1 MRRREFITFL
11 GGAAVAW
18 PLAARAQQPA
28 MPVIG
33 FLNSGSSN
41 SLFFANLV
49 TAFRAGLKDA
59 GYVEGQNVAIDFRWA
74 EGQYNRLP
82 ALADELVR
90 QQVAV
95 IDAGGPP
102 AALAA
107 KAATA
112 TIPIVFTV
120 ADNPV
125 RYGLVASLS
134 RPGGN
139 ATGINLMIEELEAK
153 RLGLLHEVVPTAAII
168 AVLLNPKDPDFE
180 TQPRDLQAAAHAVGL
195 QIQILTADNEHD
207 IDGAFATLGQMQAGA
222 LMISTDPFLQGRGEQ
237 LVALAARRSIPMMFA
252 SREAPEIGGLMSYG
266 ISIPGGYREAG
277 IYVGRILKGEKP
289 ADLPV
294 VQSQKFDL
302 VINLKTAKT
311 LGLTVPSGVL
321 AIADEVIE

>member
-1 MRRREFITFL
+1 MRRRDFIVFA
-11 GGAAVAW
+11 GGAAAW
-18 PLAARAQQPA
+18 PLAAQAQPPA

-90 QQVAV
+90 RQVAV

-125 RYGLVASLS
+125 SYGLVASLS

-168 AVLLNPKDPDFE
+168 AVLLNPKSPDFE
-180 TQPRDLQAAAHAVGL
+180 TQSRDLQAAAHAVGL
-195 QIQILTADNEHD
+195 QIQILTADTEQD
-207 IDGAFATLGQMQAGA
+207 IDRAFATLGQMQAGA
-222 LMISTDPFLQGRGEQ
+222 LMIGTDPFLQGRGEQ

-266 ISIPGGYREAG
+266 ISFRMGTVRRASMSVTFSKARSPPTCRSCS
-277 IYVGRILKGEKP
+277 RKSSTWSSTSR
-289 ADLPV
+289 LPR
-294 VQSQKFDL
+294 
-302 VINLKTAKT
+302 
-311 LGLTVPSGVL
+311 PSG
-321 AIADEVIE
+321 

>member
-1 MRRREFITFL
+1 MRRRDFIVFA
-11 GGAAVAW
+11 GGAAAW
-18 PLAARAQQPA
+18 PLAAQAQPPA

-59 GYVEGQNVAIDFRWA
+59 GYVEGQNVTIDFRWA

-90 QQVAV
+90 RQVAV

-168 AVLLNPKDPDFE
+168 AVLLNPKSPDFE
-180 TQPRDLQAAAHAVGL
+180 TQSRDLQAAAHAVGL
-195 QIQILTADNEHD
+195 QIQILTADTEQD
-207 IDGAFATLGQMQAGA
+207 IDRAFATLGQMQAGA
-222 LMISTDPFLQGRGEQ
+222 LMIGTDPFLQGRGEQ

-266 ISIPGGYREAG
+266 ISIPDGYREAG
-277 IYVGRILKGEKP
+277 IYVGHILKGEKP

-311 LGLTVPSGVL
+311 LGLTIPSGVF